1 MIKVVSSNI
10 RVILRLSLSKGEFPI
25 MKLILQLAT
34 MTAEYTLSGVPAM
47 RYEGDCVY
55 IIDNNNVTVEV
66 PEQKP
71 VVVPAEVTTEP
82 VAPELPVEVAKEVTP
97 SHTPLAPK
105 PEPAVVANKGES
117 ADNIIIQRMYKF
129 IESDEMKQIRD
140 ALKDKLKD
148 GDIDNITAA
157 IELATRSCISPN
169 WRRRNTFK
177 IESVVIACMFLVAG
191 YNYSEMMSIL
201 LNIKSPTGVRVSYYV
216 MNSIITPEVSNNYE
230 FYETVH
236 SLLESYLKC
245 ERGKIHEARLNMKS
259 HFDDILDAMR
269 AGYTNAAIQRKY
281 KYTFSNSTISR
292 IRNGCHPLSPAGEA
306 YPIPSSKDPYAST
319 VKCCKYCGCAIP
331 VARVSATKGKAD
343 TCIDCKNKLEKEEK
357 LRKVNG

>member
-1 MIKVVSSNI
+1 
-10 RVILRLSLSKGEFPI
+10 

-34 MTAEYTLSGVPAM
+34 MTAEYNLSGAPVM
-47 RYEGDCVY
+47 RCEGDCVY
-55 IIDNNNVTVEV
+55 IIDNNNATIET

-71 VVVPAEVTTEP
+71 VVVPAEVITEP
-82 VAPELPVEVAKEVTP
+82 VAPEQPVEVAKVTP

-105 PEPAVVANKGES
+105 PAPAMIANES
-117 ADNIIIQRMYKF
+117 ESVDDIIIQRMYKF
-129 IESDEMKQIRD
+129 IESDEMKRIRD
-140 ALKDKLKD
+140 VLKDELKD

-157 IELATRSCISPN
+157 VELATRSCISSN
-169 WRRRNTFK
+169 WRRKNTFK
-177 IESVVIACMFLVAG
+177 IESVVIACMFLIAG
-191 YNYSEMMSIL
+191 YSYSKMMSVL
-201 LNIKSPTGVRVSYYV
+201 SNINLPTTVRVSYYV
-216 MNSIITPEVSNNYE
+216 MNAIMTPETSRNYE

-245 ERGKIHEARLNMKS
+245 ERGKMREAILSIKS
-259 HFDDILDAMR
+259 HFDDILDAMK

-281 KYTFSNSTISR
+281 KYKFANSTISR
-292 IRNGCHPLSPAGEA
+292 IRNGCHPLSPTDEA

-357 LRKVNG
+357 LRRTNG

>member
-1 MIKVVSSNI
+1 
-10 RVILRLSLSKGEFPI
+10 

-47 RYEGDCVY
+47 QYEGDCVY
-55 IIDNNNVTVEV
+55 IIENNNVTVEA

-71 VVVPAEVTTEP
+71 VVVPAEVITEP
-82 VAPELPVEVAKEVTP
+82 VAPEQPVEVAKVTP

-105 PEPAVVANKGES
+105 PAPAVIANES
-117 ADNIIIQRMYKF
+117 ESVDDTIIQRMYKF
-129 IESDEMKQIRD
+129 IESDEMKRIRD
-140 ALKDKLKD
+140 ALKDELKD

-157 IELATRSCISPN
+157 VELATRSCISSN
-169 WRRRNTFK
+169 WRRKNTFK
-177 IESVVIACMFLVAG
+177 IESVVIACMFLIAG
-191 YNYSEMMSIL
+191 YSYSKMMSVL
-201 LNIKSPTGVRVSYYV
+201 SNINLPTTARVSYYV
-216 MNSIITPEVSNNYE
+216 MNAIMTPETSRNYE

-245 ERGKIHEARLNMKS
+245 ERGKMREAILSIKS
-259 HFDDILDAMR
+259 HFDDILDAMK

-281 KYTFSNSTISR
+281 KYKFANSTISR
-292 IRNGCHPLSPAGEA
+292 IRNGCHPLSPAGET

-331 VARVSATKGKAD
+331 VARVSATVGKAD

-357 LRKVNG
+357 LRKVNS